1 MSLRTNKTN
10 AALMAC
16 VFWST
21 LSAASHD
28 ARGEQLD
35 PMRREIDDINRE
47 SSSIVRTEY
56 AKKLSEFIK
65 NDTRGDIEDRD
76 IDILAGMMQD
86 KDDSV
91 RYWIAISLGFIG
103 ERAQR
108 SVPSLTRALRDRA
121 CDHSS
126 KTSASA
132 IRLAFKRMGIAPPDI
147 DCDR

>member
-1 MSLRTNKTN
+1 M
-10 AALMAC
+10 
-16 VFWST
+16 
-21 LSAASHD
+21 
-28 ARGEQLD
+28 D

-65 NDTRGDIEDRD
+65 NGTRGDIITDRD
-76 IDILAGMMQD
+76 IDILAGLMQD
-86 KDDSV
+86 RDDSV

-108 SVPSLTRALRDRA
+108 SVPALARALRDRA